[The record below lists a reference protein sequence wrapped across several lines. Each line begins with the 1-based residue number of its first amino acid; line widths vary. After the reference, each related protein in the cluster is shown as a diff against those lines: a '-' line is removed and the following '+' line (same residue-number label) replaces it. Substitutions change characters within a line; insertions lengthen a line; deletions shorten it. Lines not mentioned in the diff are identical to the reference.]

1 MQIVDQNNIRH
12 ILVVDDEPNIVS
24 AVQRELA
31 SPPHGRYRYQVTGC
45 TDPLQAL
52 AKAREQSFDAVISD
66 YRMPDMDGLEF
77 LKELTLLQPECA
89 RLVLSGQ
96 TDMATLIRMVNETHI
111 YRFIPKPWHDYYLKS
126 SLAQAI
132 GYHQTLRQHRELAAV
147 VRQRQISVPPLPEGN
162 MEQILIV
169 DHDPGVLGS
178 LSRVLT
184 HHSEVDDLY
193 LAIRAEVAHTTTP
206 VLQEGKI
213 SVQVTPSARHAL
225 ELVKNNTFSCI
236 IADRKMPEMDGVELL
251 QRFAD
256 LQPDCFRILISNEIC
271 EGDLIQ
277 AIGGA
282 NIFAFI
288 QKPWSDFELK
298 NSIAQA
304 LAQRR
309 MLLEN
314 RQLAEIVQQAGA
326 V

>member
-1 MQIVDQNNIRH
+1 
-12 ILVVDDEPNIVS
+12 
-24 AVQRELA
+24 
-31 SPPHGRYRYQVTGC
+31 
-45 TDPLQAL
+45 
-52 AKAREQSFDAVISD
+52 
-66 YRMPDMDGLEF
+66 
-77 LKELTLLQPECA
+77 
-89 RLVLSGQ
+89 
-96 TDMATLIRMVNETHI
+96 
-111 YRFIPKPWHDYYLKS
+111 
-126 SLAQAI
+126 
-132 GYHQTLRQHRELAAV
+132 
-147 VRQRQISVPPLPEGN
+147 

-193 LAIRAEVAHTTTP
+193 LAIRAEVAHATTP

-298 NSIAQA
+298 TSIAQA